1 MAEFLGSIAQA
12 NVTFPIESVV
22 VPIAG
27 ENFSRA
33 VVYVREADAGTY
45 LGGVSPTPS
54 AGSYVTLTNADY
66 EQKATGLLLQ
76 WLSPFF
82 GSAPASIVYVAVYA
96 KSGAS
101 ERYVPV
107 TGLKAW
113 ADGVEYFS
121 DAEGTP
127 QDTTNPPDEKTT
139 YYTKKTVPE
148 SEWILANTYART
160 KTLGYFKFAIA
171 PASDYNSA
179 QAALSALC
187 TPDTEYS
194 QMWVGTSDAALLAE
208 RSSLLDVLADSNARV
223 VYNGDSKIN
232 PALAQLGAT
241 LSAVNPTGTPVG
253 NSMDMVAFS
262 TIQASG
268 AVVDGQRANLT
279 AMQKTALD
287 ALHVGYDTWVGDGS
301 EDVVTEG
308 SMNLK
313 GESVGAEWIKAYIT
327 HQCRLKAAEYVT
339 RMNVFLNESAYR
351 SILAMLGGVVRP
363 FVESGRLSGFR
374 ITAPAFGSV
383 AFTKGDTI
391 VVPNAWT
398 ATYVD
403 NVRSVRIYGTLYVN
417 QATR

>member
-82 GSAPASIVYVAVYA
+82 GSAPASIVYAAVYA

-101 ERYVPV
+101 E
-107 TGLKAW
+107 
-113 ADGVEYFS
+113 
-121 DAEGTP
+121 
-127 QDTTNPPDEKTT
+127 
-139 YYTKKTVPE
+139 TVPE

-194 QMWVGTSDAALLAE
+194 QMWVGTSDATLLAE

-279 AMQKTALD
+279 ATQKTALD
-287 ALHVGYDTWVGDGS
+287 ALHVGYNTWVGDGT